1 MVTQPRPFRFSFCLS
16 PDKTEHLFARD
27 LMFID
32 YVTLILINLAAGL
45 ALLAAYVYFGLGSSN
60 QRRWIPGFGV
70 VGAIALVTGL
80 HMTFTWPIPGSFNI
94 AFGETTTLFGI
105 LFVATSLT
113 LAMGWELL
121 TLGIYGFFAGLVSLV
136 IGFRFIN
143 LGLTPIAVPAG
154 IGFILVGLGGILSA
168 PTLSLKENRFL
179 RTIGA
184 IVLIVAALLFAFIGL
199 SSYWAHLANFSTWQ
213 PLPK

>member
-1 MVTQPRPFRFSFCLS
+1 
-16 PDKTEHLFARD
+16 
-27 LMFID
+27 MFID
-32 YVTLILINLAAGL
+32 YVTLLLINLAAGL
-45 ALLAAYVYFGLGSSN
+45 TLLAGYVYLGLGSSN

-80 HMTFTWPIPGSFNI
+80 HMTLTWPIPGSFNI

-113 LAMGWELL
+113 LAMGWELM
-121 TLGIYGFFAGLVSLV
+121 TLGVYGFFAGLVALL
-136 IGFRFIN
+136 IGLRFIN

-154 IGFILVGLGGILSA
+154 IGFILVGLGGIFAAL
-168 PTLSLKENRFL
+168 TLALKENRFL
-179 RTIGA
+179 RVVGA
-184 IVLIVAALLFAFIGL
+184 IVLILAALIFGFIGL
-199 SSYWAHLANFSTWQ
+199 STYWVHLANFSTWQ